1 MVAEY
6 SVCLSPVRV
15 IDCKNW
21 LCSADFQGDPMR
33 TNRHKTR
40 LENSVRTNIRDAALC
55 LAASD
60 RVIPT
65 LETLVQETGLSAAE
79 IEAHFPSMDDMA
91 IEIRKVAEDLF
102 GELEDAMPA
111 KGALIPMLEELVVL
125 RARYYEAAADFKH
138 LGDAGGRFLP
148 SVATSQ
154 AIRAARYR
162 ARLTEMLEPHCLGK
176 TADVVA
182 KVEMMTSWDS
192 WRHLR
197 GVQRL
202 SSDQAVDLLKSVLT
216 AVASQVNHHALAE

>member
-1 MVAEY
+1 
-6 SVCLSPVRV
+6 
-15 IDCKNW
+15 
-21 LCSADFQGDPMR
+21 MR
-33 TNRHKTR
+33 TNSHKAR
-40 LENSVRTNIRDAALC
+40 SENSVRCMIRDAALC
-55 LAASD
+55 LAASG

-65 LETLVQETGLSAAE
+65 LDSLVQETGLSAAQ
-79 IEAHFPSMDDMA
+79 IEAHFPSMDDLA

-102 GELEDAMPA
+102 GDLEDAMPA
-111 KGALIPMLEELVVL
+111 KGALVPMLEELVKL

-148 SVATSQ
+148 SVATSH

-162 ARLTEMLEPHCLGK
+162 ARLTEILEPHCLGK

-182 KVEMMTSWDS
+182 QVELMTSWDS

-202 SSDQAVDLLKSVLT
+202 SAVQAVDLLKSVLT
-216 AVASQVNHHALAE
+216 AVASQVNQHALAE

>member
-1 MVAEY
+1 
-6 SVCLSPVRV
+6 
-15 IDCKNW
+15 
-21 LCSADFQGDPMR
+21 MR
-33 TNRHKTR
+33 TNRQKAQQKSAIRDT
-40 LENSVRTNIRDAALC
+40 IRDAALC

-65 LETLVQETGLSAAE
+65 LQRLVQETGLTEAQ
-79 IEAHFPSMDDMA
+79 IEAHFPSMDDLA

-102 GELEDAMPA
+102 GDLENAMPA
-111 KGALIPMLEELVVL
+111 NGSLISMMEELAVL

-176 TADVVA
+176 TTDVVA
-182 KVEMMTSWDS
+182 QVELITSWDS

-202 SSDQAVDLLKSVLT
+202 TADQAVDLLKSVLT
-216 AVASQVNHHALAE
+216 TVASQVNQHALAE

>member
-1 MVAEY
+1 MPT
-6 SVCLSPVRV
+6 SR
-15 IDCKNW
+15 
-21 LCSADFQGDPMR
+21 Q
-33 TNRHKTR
+33 KTQ
-40 LENSVRTNIRDAALC
+40 LENSIRNNIRDAALC

-65 LETLVQETGLSAAE
+65 LEHLVQETGLSAAQ
-79 IEAHFPSMDDMA
+79 IEAHFPSMDDLA
-91 IEIRKVAEDLF
+91 IEIRNVAEDLF
-102 GELEDAMPA
+102 GDLEKAMPVQ
-111 KGALIPMLEELVVL
+111 GSLVSMLEELAVL

-162 ARLTEMLEPHCLGK
+162 ACLTEILEPHCLGK

-182 KVEMMTSWDS
+182 QVELITSWDS

-202 SSDQAVDLLKSVLT
+202 SADQAVDLLKSVLT
-216 AVASQVNHHALAE
+216 ALASQVNQHALAE

>member
-1 MVAEY
+1 
-6 SVCLSPVRV
+6 
-15 IDCKNW
+15 
-21 LCSADFQGDPMR
+21 MR
-33 TNRHKTR
+33 INRQKTQR
-40 LENSVRTNIRDAALC
+40 ETSIRESIRDAALC

-65 LETLVQETGLSAAE
+65 LESLVQETGLSAAE
-79 IEAHFPSMDDMA
+79 IEAHFPSMDDVA
-91 IEIRKVAEDLF
+91 IEIRKVAENLF
-102 GELEDAMPA
+102 GDLEGAMPA
-111 KGALIPMLEELVVL
+111 KGALVPMLEELVVL
-125 RARYYEAAADFKH
+125 RARYYEASADFKH

-176 TADVVA
+176 TAEVVA
-182 KVEMMTSWDS
+182 EVELMTSWDS

-202 SSDQAVDLLKSVLT
+202 SVEQAVDLLKSVLT
-216 AVASQVNHHALAE
+216 AVASQVNQHALAE

>member
-1 MVAEY
+1 
-6 SVCLSPVRV
+6 V
-15 IDCKNW
+15 IDGKIW
-21 LCSADFQGDPMR
+21 LCSADFKGERMR
-33 TNRHKTR
+33 TNRHKSR
-40 LENSVRTNIRDAALC
+40 LENTVRTSIRDAALC
-55 LAASD
+55 LAARD

-91 IEIRKVAEDLF
+91 TEIRKVAADLF
-102 GELEDAMPA
+102 DDLEDAMPA
-111 KGALIPMLEELVVL
+111 KGALISMLEDLVVL

-154 AIRAARYR
+154 AIRAAQYR
-162 ARLTEMLEPHCLGK
+162 TRLTEMLEPHCLGK
-176 TADVVA
+176 TADMVA

-202 SSDQAVDLLKSVLT
+202 SPDQAIDLLKSVLT
-216 AVASQVNHHALAE
+216 AVASQVNPHALAE

>member
-1 MVAEY
+1 
-6 SVCLSPVRV
+6 
-15 IDCKNW
+15 
-21 LCSADFQGDPMR
+21 MR
-33 TNRHKTR
+33 SNRHKTR
-40 LENSVRTNIRDAALC
+40 LENSVRTSIRDAALC

-65 LETLVQETGLSAAE
+65 LERLVQETGLSAAE

-91 IEIRKVAEDLF
+91 VEIRKVAADLF
-102 GELEDAMPA
+102 SDLEDAMPA

-154 AIRAARYR
+154 AIRAAQYR
-162 ARLTEMLEPHCLGK
+162 TRLTEMLEPHCLGK
-176 TADVVA
+176 TADMVA

-202 SSDQAVDLLKSVLT
+202 SPDQAVDLLKSVLT
-216 AVASQVNHHALAE
+216 AVASQVNRHVLAE

>member
-1 MVAEY
+1 
-6 SVCLSPVRV
+6 
-15 IDCKNW
+15 
-21 LCSADFQGDPMR
+21 MR
-33 TNRHKTR
+33 TNRQKTQH
-40 LENSVRTNIRDAALC
+40 ENSVRSRIRDAALC
-55 LAASD
+55 LAASE

-65 LETLVQETGLSAAE
+65 LDSLVEETGLSAAE
-79 IEAHFPSMDDMA
+79 IKAHFPSMDDVA

-102 GELEDAMPA
+102 GDLEDAMPA
-111 KGALIPMLEELVVL
+111 KGGLVSMLEQLVVL

-138 LGDAGGRFLP
+138 LGDAAGRFLP

-182 KVEMMTSWDS
+182 EVELITSWES

-202 SSDQAVDLLKSVLT
+202 SEEQAIDLLKSVLT
-216 AVASQVNHHALAE
+216 AVASQVNQHALAE